1 MKTGIKEYDNLP
13 GRVGLRDV
21 DYTRYKFIKHKK
33 EFERAK
39 AELDNLVL
47 QNTGDKK
54 WQEHITEN

>member
-21 DYTRYKFIKHKK
+21 DYTRYKFIRHKK

-47 QNTGDKK
+47 QNTGGKK
-54 WQEHITEN
+54 WKL